1 MSANDWQPV
10 LNPMTDRYWPGFDR
24 DKLYRFRRGKDGEV
38 QSFRLSETNPYFN
51 VAGLYFRDPFTQRA

>member
-10 LNPMTDRYWPGFDR
+10 LNPMTGCYWPSFDR
-24 DKLYRFRRGKDGEV
+24 NKLYRFRRGENGEV

-51 VAGLYFRDPFTQRA
+51 VAGLYFRDPFRR